1 MNADFLIEKNIHVV
15 SGVTDGKPQCVQ
27 NSGMGKR
34 PNPGGSKLLHHELTE
49 KIIGSFYAV
58 YNDLGVGF
66 VESVYENAITVSLA
80 EAGLKVGRQVPI
92 AVWYR
97 GVQVGEFRAD
107 LVVNDV
113 VLLEL
118 KVAKAIDFAFEKQ
131 LLNYLRATN
140 IEVGLI
146 LNFGPSPQFR
156 RFVFENP
163 KKEIRVHPRESALK
177 GF

>member
-1 MNADFLIEKNIHVV
+1 MIPKDECKNQAM
-15 SGVTDGKPQCVQ
+15 DKRQ
-27 NSGMGKR
+27 NQR
-34 PNPGGSKLLHHELTE
+34 DSKLLQRELTE
-49 KIIGSFYAV
+49 KIIGTFYEV
-58 YNDLGVGF
+58 YNDLGLGF
-66 VESVYENAITVSLA
+66 VESVYENALSVALGAT
-80 EAGLKVGRQVPI
+80 GFKVGRQVPL

-107 LVVNDV
+107 MVINEL

-118 KVAKAIDFAFEKQ
+118 KTAKSIDFAFEKQ
-131 LLNYLRATN
+131 ILNYLRATN
-140 IEVGLI
+140 LEIGLI

-177 GF
+177 GV

>member
-1 MNADFLIEKNIHVV
+1 MQK
-15 SGVTDGKPQCVQ
+15 SG
-27 NSGMGKR
+27 N
-34 PNPGGSKLLHHELTE
+34 KLLHSELTE
-49 KIIGSFYAV
+49 KVIGCFYEV

-66 VESVYENAITVSLA
+66 MESVYENALSVALA
-80 EAGLKVGRQVPI
+80 EAGFKVGWQVPI

-118 KVAKAIDFAFEKQ
+118 KTAKSIDFAFEKQ
-131 LLNYLRATN
+131 ILNYLRATN
-140 IEVGLI
+140 LEIGLI
-146 LNFGPSPQFR
+146 LNFGSSPQFK

-177 GF
+177 GSGNCA